1 MHILLIEGSLRGPI
15 TWMMAWNK
23 IFCTK
28 HNNSN
33 SSFYVSKYDV
43 PASSRYA
50 TPHSNVC
57 NITVHLSTSSS
68 EISQVGVFLSQY
80 VDIKVSGPSLGWYGD
95 RTIGSWVV
103 FALQGVYLL
112 SVCIFF
118 FFLPL
123 WARQNSQILTWN
135 ATWEEKPQLPVF
147 KLVAG
152 TPSRSYQ

>member
-118 FFLPL
+118 FFPPFMGK
-123 WARQNSQILTWN
+123 AKFPNSDMKCHLRREAPITWIQTGGRN
-135 ATWEEKPQLPVF
+135 TE
-147 KLVAG
+147 
-152 TPSRSYQ
+152 